1 MTVSGVLISVSRN
14 KEDTMFLSKKLRS
27 ALGVV
32 CSIVLAGPAIAAD
45 PVKVGVVVALTG
57 PGGDIRNG
65 AALAADMV
73 NAEGGLKNLGS
84 APLEV
89 VFGDSHSTPSSA
101 GSEGER
107 LIDQSGIAVLAG
119 ASSSAE
125 TIPLSVAAERKGVPM
140 IVING
145 QSEEITNRGF
155 KWLWSLGV
163 QDKDFMSTAIAALRI
178 AQKQVPELKR
188 VAMVYGDNETGQA
201 AGRAFRELMKV
212 EKTFEIIGDVEYS
225 ARAQDFG
232 PTVLKIKSTGAQMIV
247 LNGAFRE
254 VVGFA
259 RAFDQYDFH
268 PMQVTL
274 GGGTADP
281 KFGAQV
287 GKSANGV
294 FNSTSFAID
303 LQKVQKVA
311 AAYLE
316 KYKSPMST
324 NAAQGYQTVRTIAE
338 VLDLAGSK
346 SPDAIAAAIR
356 KIKTPAERI
365 ATSSAFI
372 EFEGSLNKGRRALLT
387 QWQNGKLVTVWP
399 DDVAVGSAIAPPVN
413 TK

>member
-1 MTVSGVLISVSRN
+1 
-14 KEDTMFLSKKLRS
+14 MFLRKNMQ
-27 ALGVV
+27 
-32 CSIVLAGPAIAAD
+32 SIIGLLCGILLAGPATAAD
-45 PVKVGVVVALTG
+45 PVKIGVVVALTG
-57 PGGDIRNG
+57 PFATAGGDIRNG
-65 AALAADMV
+65 AMLAAEMV
-73 NAEGGLKNLGS
+73 NADGGIKSLGG
-84 APLEV
+84 APLEI
-89 VFGDSHSTPSSA
+89 VFGDSHSTPASA

-107 LIDQSGIAVLAG
+107 LIDQSGVVVLAG

-163 QDKDFMSTAIAALRI
+163 QDKDFVSTAIAGLRV
-178 AQKQVPELKR
+178 AQKQLPELKR

-201 AGRAFRELMKV
+201 AGRVFRELMKA
-212 EKTFEIIGDVEYS
+212 EKSFEVVGDVEYS
-225 ARAQDFG
+225 VRAQDFG
-232 PTVLKIKSTGAQMIV
+232 PSVLKIKSTGAQMIV
-247 LNGAFRE
+247 LNAAFRE
-254 VVGFA
+254 AVGFT

-268 PMQVTL
+268 PMVVTL
-274 GGGTADP
+274 AGGAADP

-303 LQKVQKVA
+303 LPKIDKVA

-316 KYKSPMST
+316 KYKSSMST
-324 NAAQGYQTVRTIAE
+324 NAAQGFQTTRTIAE
-338 VLDLAGSK
+338 VLDLARSK

-356 KIKTPAERI
+356 KINIPGARVT
-365 ATSSAFI
+365 TSSAFI

-387 QWQNGKLVTVWP
+387 QWQNGKLVTIWP
-399 DDVAVGSAIAPPVN
+399 EDVAVGPAITPPVN